1 MRGAMTRSIKGV
13 FAVLAAAAI
22 VFAASCTTLP
32 QINPDLAQPSKPVVL
47 DGPGRPLSA
56 EQSKAIL
63 AKLEQGGKS
72 TGIFERHLA
81 LEEQITG
88 SPLTA
93 GLAVLLLWWLGDRFT
108 FRLFPDPLR
117 FLGRWRRMSQLR
129 TTLGVNPH
137 DRRARFELAE
147 RLLEGGRPRQA
158 AEVLRPNIEA
168 GDEDAHTAFVMGAA
182 LGRTGAHEQAERA
195 LALAREEDPRYR
207 AGEID
212 LELGRQR
219 VARGDWAAAREAHE
233 RLLVERP
240 GSVEGRYLLGRAL
253 SGMGDEPAARK
264 VRELV
269 RAGAESPG
277 RQGGPGLYPPGDHRP
292 ERGHC
297 GGL

>member
-1 MRGAMTRSIKGV
+1 VSQWMLWG
-13 FAVLAAAAI
+13 L
-22 VFAASCTTLP
+22 
-32 QINPDLAQPSKPVVL
+32 
-47 DGPGRPLSA
+47 LSW
-56 EQSKAIL
+56 
-63 AKLEQGGKS
+63 
-72 TGIFERHLA
+72 
-81 LEEQITG
+81 ITG

-93 GLAVLLLWWLGDRFT
+93 GLVVLLVWWLGDRFT

-117 FLGRWRRMSQLR
+117 FLGRWRRMAQLR
-129 TTLGVNPH
+129 ATLGLNPH

-158 AEVLRPNIEA
+158 AEMLRPNVEA

-195 LALAREEDPRYR
+195 LALAREEEPRFR

-219 VARGDWAAAREAHE
+219 VARGDWAAAREALG

-253 SGMGDEPAARK
+253 SGLGDEPAARK
-264 VRELV
+264 VREETWRDYRMLP
-269 RAGAESPG
+269 RF
-277 RQGGPGLYPPGDHRP
+277 HRRN
-292 ERGHC
+292 ERMFAWRIKPWRPAAVVLGVAVI
-297 GGL
+297 LIVVAAALS